1 VKTGRN
7 DPCPCGSGWKYKH
20 CCGRVG
26 VAGQTAPTAP
36 VAASSA
42 APARADIAGL
52 AGLIGAGR
60 LGDAER
66 VARNL
71 VARFP
76 SAGIVWK
83 ALGVTLQL
91 QHQDALP
98 SLARA
103 AELLPDDAEAQAN
116 LGAALLEAGQYPEAV
131 RSLQRA
137 LVLKPDY
144 ADAHSNLGNAW
155 RSQHRFAEA
164 VSSYRAAI
172 ACAPEHAALHL
183 NLGHALRALGS
194 HEDALS
200 SYRRA
205 LELNPVLL
213 EAHNDLGNALRALGR
228 PEEAVASY
236 RSALS
241 HDPDNAEILTNLA
254 QALLAFGRIDES
266 IATVR
271 RALALKPQL
280 APAHS
285 TLGDVMLKLSRLREA
300 SESYARALEIQPDL
314 LDALNNL
321 AVALRLQGRTEQ
333 AELTCRK
340 ALAIYPRSAAL
351 LAVLADAYADRG
363 EFALAED
370 AFRRALTVDPG
381 LPQAWAGIAH
391 LRRMSSADAEW
402 LAGALRLADSRLAA
416 DKEIPLR
423 YAIGKYFDDVGEF
436 DQAFAQF
443 QRANELTRALRPGHD
458 RQRWAKAVDELIALF
473 SGDWLRQ
480 VRGHGLDSRLPVFIV
495 GMPRSGTSLAEQIL
509 ASHPEMHGAGELS
522 FWNEAARSWLA
533 QGGGIVPG
541 AAVGQFAH
549 EYLGLLTS
557 VAPEALRVID
567 KMPGNVLHMG
577 LIHAA
582 LPNARI
588 IHMRRDPVDTC
599 LSIYFQDFQ
608 SAHSYANDLAD
619 VADYYRQYLRLMEH
633 WQSILPR
640 EAMLTVQYESL
651 VEEQEA
657 WSRRMVEF
665 IGLPWDARCLDFHAT
680 RRSVT
685 TASKWQVRQR
695 ASRQSVQRWRNYERH
710 LGPLSALAST
720 V

>member
-1 VKTGRN
+1 V
-7 DPCPCGSGWKYKH
+7 D
-20 CCGRVG
+20 
-26 VAGQTAPTAP
+26 VAGPTAATAP

-42 APARADIAGL
+42 APARAEIAGL

-66 VARNL
+66 AARNL

-76 SAGIVWK
+76 SAGVAWK
-83 ALGVTLQL
+83 ALGVTLKL

-116 LGAALLEAGQYPEAV
+116 LGAALLDAGQFPEAV

-137 LVLKPDY
+137 LVVKPDY

-155 RSQHRFAEA
+155 RSQGRFAEA
-164 VSSYRAAI
+164 VSSYRAAV
-172 ACAPEHAALHL
+172 ACAPEHVALHV
-183 NLGHALRALGS
+183 N
-194 HEDALS
+194 
-200 SYRRA
+200 
-205 LELNPVLL
+205 
-213 EAHNDLGNALRALGR
+213 LGNALLALGR
-228 PEEAVASY
+228 AEEAVASY

-254 QALLAFGRIDES
+254 QALLALGRIDES

-321 AVALRLQGRTEQ
+321 AVALRLQGRTDQ

-340 ALAIYPRSAAL
+340 ALAINPQSAAT

-370 AFRRALTVDPG
+370 AFRRALTVDPR

-402 LAGALRLADSRLAA
+402 LAGALRLAESGLAA

-423 YAIGKYFDDVGEF
+423 YAIGKYFDDVGDF

-443 QRANELTRALRPGHD
+443 QRANELTRALRAGHD
-458 RQRWAKAVDELIALF
+458 RQHWAKAVDELIALF
-473 SGDWLRQ
+473 SGEWLRQ
-480 VRGHGLDSRLPVFIV
+480 VRGHGLDSRLPVCIV

-509 ASHPEMHGAGELS
+509 ASHPAMHGAGELS
-522 FWNEAARSWLA
+522 FWNEAARRWLA
-533 QGGGIVPG
+533 QGGGIIQG
-541 AAVGQFAH
+541 AAVGQLAR

-557 VAPEALRVID
+557 LTPEALRVID
-567 KMPGNVLHMG
+567 KMPSNVLHLG

-588 IHMRRDPVDTC
+588 IHMRRDPLDTC

-608 SAHSYANDLAD
+608 SAHSYANDLD
-619 VADYYRQYLRLMEH
+619 DLADYYRQYLRLMEH

-640 EAMLTVQYESL
+640 EAMLTVPYESL

-665 IGLPWDARCLDFHAT
+665 IGLPWDPRCLDFHAT

-710 LGPLSALAST
+710 LGPLSALVSAG
-720 V
+720 

>member
-1 VKTGRN
+1 
-7 DPCPCGSGWKYKH
+7 
-20 CCGRVG
+20 
-26 VAGQTAPTAP
+26 VAGPTAPTTP

-42 APARADIAGL
+42 APARSEIAGL
-52 AGLIGAGR
+52 ADLIGAGR
-60 LGDAER
+60 LDDAER
-66 VARNL
+66 TARSL

-76 SAGIVWK
+76 SAGIAWK
-83 ALGVTLQL
+83 ALGVTLKL
-91 QHQDALP
+91 LRQDALP
-98 SLARA
+98 ALTRA

-116 LGAALLEAGQYPEAV
+116 LGAALLDAGQYPEAV

-155 RSQHRFAEA
+155 RSQHRLAEA

-183 NLGHALRALGS
+183 NLGHALRSLGS
-194 HEDALS
+194 HEHALG

-205 LELNPVLL
+205 LEL
-213 EAHNDLGNALRALGR
+213 
-228 PEEAVASY
+228 
-236 RSALS
+236 
-241 HDPDNAEILTNLA
+241 DPDNAEILTNLA
-254 QALLAFGRIDES
+254 QALLALGRIDES

-271 RALALKPQL
+271 RALALKPRL

-300 SESYARALEIQPDL
+300 SESYARALEIQPEL

-333 AELTCRK
+333 AELTCRQ
-340 ALAIYPRSAAL
+340 ALAINPQSAAT

-402 LAGALRLADSRLAA
+402 LAGALGLADSRLAA

-423 YAIGKYFDDVGEF
+423 YAIGKYFDDVGDF

-458 RQRWAKAVDELIALF
+458 PQRWGKAVDELIALF
-473 SGDWLRQ
+473 SGEWLRQ

-509 ASHPEMHGAGELS
+509 ASHPEIHGAGELS
-522 FWNEAARSWLA
+522 FWNEAARRWLA
-533 QGGGIVPG
+533 QGGGIIPG

-567 KMPGNVLHMG
+567 KMPGNVLHLG

-685 TASKWQVRQR
+685 TASRWQVRQR
-695 ASRQSVQRWRNYERH
+695 ASRQSLQRWRNYERH
-710 LGPLSALAST
+710 LGPLRALVSA